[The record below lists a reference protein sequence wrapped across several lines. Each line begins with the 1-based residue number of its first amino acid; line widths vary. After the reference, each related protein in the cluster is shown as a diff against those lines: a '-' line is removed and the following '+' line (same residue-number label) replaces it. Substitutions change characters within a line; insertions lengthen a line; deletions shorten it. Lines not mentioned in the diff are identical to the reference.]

1 MFASDP
7 ALPSPPD
14 REAIRARARA
24 EGFLACGFAA
34 PHVPPLQRARLASFV
49 ALGQHGTMDW
59 MARRSAERAD
69 PTALWPAVK
78 TVICLG
84 YGYGPDHNPLSRLD
98 QSGRANVSA
107 YAWGRDYHR
116 ILKQAT
122 KRLARWLEQGTGAQ
136 VKVFVDTAPVA
147 EKPLA
152 QRAGIGW
159 QGKHTNLV
167 SGAQGSWLFLA
178 EIFTDLRIDP
188 DPPARDQCGSC
199 TRCLDICPTQ
209 AFPTPYTLDARRC
222 LAYLSIEHEGPI
234 PEELRQAMGNRIYGC
249 DDCLAVCPWNKF
261 ASQTQDARLVH
272 PEIRDLTLAQALS
285 LDEAAF
291 RSLFG
296 GSPIKRIKWHRW
308 IRNALIVAGNADAT
322 AWAQV
327 QKTVQNFM
335 HHDDPVLRES
345 AAWALAKH
353 RDLGP
358 TVDEIN
364 THTSDDKK

>member
-1 MFASDP
+1 
-7 ALPSPPD
+7 
-14 REAIRARARA
+14 
-24 EGFLACGFAA
+24 
-34 PHVPPLQRARLASFV
+34 
-49 ALGQHGTMDW
+49 
-59 MARRSAERAD
+59 MAQRSAERAD
-69 PTALWPAVK
+69 PTVLWPAVK

-84 YGYGPDHNPLSRLD
+84 YGYGPDQDPLSRLGWGD
-98 QSGRANVSA
+98 RANVSA

-122 KRLARWLEQGTGAQ
+122 KRLARWLAATAGAN

-152 QRAGIGW
+152 QQAGIGW

-199 TRCLDICPTQ
+199 TRCLDLCPTQ

-234 PEELRQAMGNRIYGC
+234 PAEFRRAMGNRIYGC

-261 ASQTQDARLVH
+261 ASQTQDARLVQ
-272 PEIRDLTLAQALS
+272 PEIRDLTLAQALG

-291 RSLFG
+291 RSFFS

-308 IRNALIVAGNADAT
+308 IRNALIVAGNADAR
-322 AWAQV
+322 AWIKVRAIV
-327 QKTVQNFM
+327 QSFA
-335 HHDDPVLRES
+335 HHDDPILRES
-345 AAWALAKH
+345 AAWALTQHGDGVPLADQTNGQK
-353 RDLGP
+353 
-358 TVDEIN
+358 
-364 THTSDDKK
+364 S